1 MTEEQVKCLTTGAY
15 IYVIREH
22 QDGEPF
28 VSRRE
33 FLEFSPSERDDLS
46 VKHCDI
52 ELRGIQAYA
61 EPEDVFDDATEAE
74 QSTRFAVAWAKWV
87 ERLEYRAKSA
97 QCNLDEARNRLEQL
111 KQIAPL

>member
-1 MTEEQVKCLTTGAY
+1 MTEQQAKYLTTGAY

-28 VSRRE
+28 VSQRE
-33 FLEFSPSERDDLS
+33 FLEFSPSDTDSLS
-46 VKHCDI
+46 VKHCDM

-61 EPEDVFDDATEAE
+61 EPEDVFETATEAE
-74 QSTRFAVAWAKWV
+74 ESTRFAVAWTKWV

-97 QCNLDEARNRLEQL
+97 QCNLEVAKDRLEQL